1 MASRITATAVNVT
14 NASPVLIASA
24 GYHRKSLSVVNG
36 GPNPIYLGPSD
47 VATTTGFTVAAGATV
62 HLADFFIP
70 EGLYAI
76 AGTADQTSPAN
87 TRVLQSFDG

>member
-1 MASRITATAVNVT
+1 VASRITATAVNVLNSAPT
-14 NASPVLIASA
+14 LLTSA
-24 GYHRKSLSVVNG
+24 GYHRKSLSIING
-36 GPNPIYLGPSD
+36 GPNAIYLGPSD
-47 VATTTGFTVAAGATV
+47 VATTTGFTIAAGATA